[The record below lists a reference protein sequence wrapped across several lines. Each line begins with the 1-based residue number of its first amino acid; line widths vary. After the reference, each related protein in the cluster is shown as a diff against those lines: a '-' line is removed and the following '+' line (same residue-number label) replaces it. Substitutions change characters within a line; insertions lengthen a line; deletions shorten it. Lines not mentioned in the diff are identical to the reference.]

1 MILRPRGAL
10 ATRIANVMSLHLI
23 NHPDTQAI
31 AWEMR
36 SGYGATLAVRIFG
49 KRTGHRGVAYVNA
62 PGWLC

>member
-1 MILRPRGAL
+1 
-10 ATRIANVMSLHLI
+10 MSLHLI